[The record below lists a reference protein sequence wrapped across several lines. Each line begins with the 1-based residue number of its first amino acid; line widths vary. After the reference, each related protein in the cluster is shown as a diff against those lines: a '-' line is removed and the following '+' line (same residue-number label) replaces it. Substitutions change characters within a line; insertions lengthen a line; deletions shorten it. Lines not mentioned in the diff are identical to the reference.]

1 MLNNRRRFSLLLAI
15 LLLSG
20 FVTTSWLSYRV
31 AHESIEAK
39 ISNDAMP
46 LTTDNIYSEIQHD
59 LFKPV
64 FISSLMA
71 QDTFV
76 RDWKLDGENSPEKLI
91 KYLNEIQEKY
101 HTITSYFISD
111 ASRNYY
117 QSKGIL
123 KKISEEA
130 SQDQWYFH
138 TKNLPRTVDYE
149 INVDNDAA
157 NEGKLVV
164 FVNYK
169 VFDYD
174 NNFIG
179 ITGVGLALDTV
190 KQLIESYQNK
200 YQRTVFLVDKTGKIT
215 LNGDSFHGSLD
226 IYQRQGIK
234 AYAATILASP
244 SSSIQYQNSG
254 KTVYLNTRYI
264 DEFNWY
270 LVVEQTSDPSEKKLT
285 DTFKV
290 NILLSILVTAG
301 VLLIAHLTFNKYQ
314 KRLEAMAT
322 IDKLSGLLNRQA
334 FDPILENNLEQ
345 SKRQGNH
352 LSLMLI
358 DIDNFKKV
366 NDTFGH
372 LVGDKVI
379 RQVAQICKLYSRE
392 SDSVCRWGGEEFL
405 IMLADTEIN
414 SAVSIAERIKKHLG
428 ENDKDTAVT
437 VSFGITEYHH
447 NESMISLLNR
457 VDLALYQA
465 KAKGR
470 NRLEIHEFIGAVNK
484 VSN

>member
-20 FVTTSWLSYRV
+20 FITTSWLSYRV
-31 AHESIEAK
+31 AHESIEAE

-76 RDWKLDGENSPEKLI
+76 RDWKLSGEVNPKNLI

-101 HTITSYFISD
+101 NTVTSYFISE
-111 ASRNYY
+111 ATRNYY
-117 QSKGIL
+117 HSKGIL
-123 KKISEEA
+123 KKISEGDN
-130 SQDQWYFH
+130 QDKWYFH
-138 TKNLPRTVDYE
+138 IKNLPESVPYE
-149 INVDNDAA
+149 INIDNDTADD
-157 NEGKLVV
+157 GKLVV

-179 ITGVGLALDTV
+179 VTGVGLALDTV
-190 KQLIESYQNK
+190 KKLIESYQQK
-200 YQRTVFLVDKTGKIT
+200 YQRTVFLVDKAGKVA
-215 LNGDSFHGSLD
+215 LNGDSFVGSLD
-226 IYQRQGIK
+226 IYQRPGIK
-234 AYAATILASP
+234 MHAARILASP
-244 SSSIQYQNSG
+244 TSSIKYRHSG
-254 KTVYLNTRYI
+254 KTIFLNTRFI
-264 DEFNWY
+264 DEFNWF
-270 LVVEQTSDPSEKKLT
+270 LVVKQVSDPSEKKLT
-285 DTFKV
+285 DTFKI

-301 VLLIAHLTFNKYQ
+301 VLLIAHFTFNNYQ

-345 SKRQGNH
+345 TKRKGNH
-352 LSLMLI
+352 LSIMLI
-358 DIDNFKKV
+358 DIDNFKNI

-372 LVGDKVI
+372 LAGDKVI
-379 RQVAQICKLYSRE
+379 NQVAQICQLHSRE
-392 SDSVCRWGGEEFL
+392 SDSVCRWGGEEFI
-405 IMLADTEIN
+405 IMLADSEIN
-414 SAVSIAERIKKHLG
+414 TAVSMAERIQKHLG
-428 ENDKDTAVT
+428 ENDKENSVT
-437 VSFGITEYHH
+437 VSFGITEYQA
-447 NESMISLLNR
+447 NESITSLLNR
-457 VDLALYQA
+457 VDSALYQA

-470 NRLEIHEFIGAVNK
+470 NRLEIA
-484 VSN
+484 

>member
-1 MLNNRRRFSLLLAI
+1 
-15 LLLSG
+15 LSG

-31 AHESIEAK
+31 AHESIEAT

-76 RDWKLDGENSPEKLI
+76 RDWKLEGENSPEKLT
-91 KYLNEIQEKY
+91 KYLNEIQTKY

-111 ASRNYY
+111 ASRIYY

-123 KKISEEA
+123 KKISEES

-138 TKNLPRTVDYE
+138 VKNLPETVDYE
-149 INVDNDAA
+149 VNVDNDDA
-157 NEGKLVV
+157 NDGKLVV

-179 ITGVGLALDTV
+179 VTGVGLALDIV
-190 KQLIESYQNK
+190 KQLIESYQQK
-200 YQRTVFLVDKTGKIT
+200 YQRTVFLMDRTGKVT
-215 LNGDSFHGSLD
+215 LHGDKFLGSLD
-226 IYQRQGIK
+226 IHQRPGIK
-234 AYAATILASP
+234 DYAATILANP
-244 SSSIQYQNSG
+244 SRSIQYQNSG
-254 KTVYLNTRYI
+254 KTVYLNTRFI
-264 DEFNWY
+264 EEFNWY
-270 LVVEQTSDPSEKKLT
+270 LVVKQTSDPSEKKLT
-285 DTFKV
+285 DAFKV
-290 NILLSILVTAG
+290 NILLSILVTVG
-301 VLLIAHLTFNKYQ
+301 VLIIAHFTFNKYQ
-314 KRLEAMAT
+314 IRLEAMAT

-358 DIDNFKKV
+358 DIDNFKNI

-372 LVGDKVI
+372 MIGDKVI
-379 RQVAQICKLYSRE
+379 SQVAHICRLYSRE
-392 SDSVCRWGGEEFL
+392 SDAVCRWGGEEFL
-405 IMLADTEIN
+405 IMLANTEIN
-414 SAVSIAERIKKHLG
+414 SAVSIAERIKEHLG
-428 ENDKDTAVT
+428 ENDKETAVT
-437 VSFGITEYHH
+437 VSFGITEYQH
-447 NESMISLLNR
+447 NESTTSLLNR
-457 VDLALYQA
+457 VDLALYKA
-465 KAKGR
+465 KNKGR
-470 NRLEIHEFIGAVNK
+470 NRLEIAWHYNDYNK
-484 VSN
+484 

>member
-31 AHESIEAK
+31 AHDSIETT
-39 ISNDAMP
+39 ISKDAMP

-76 RDWKLDGENSPEKLI
+76 RDWKLNGENNPKNLI

-101 HTITSYFISD
+101 NTVTSYFISE
-111 ASRNYY
+111 ATRNYY
-117 QSKGIL
+117 HSKGIL
-123 KKISEEA
+123 KKISEEDN
-130 SQDQWYFH
+130 QDKWYFH
-138 TKNLPRTVDYE
+138 IKNLPESIPYE
-149 INVDNDAA
+149 VNVDNDTAGDG
-157 NEGKLVV
+157 NLVV

-179 ITGVGLALDTV
+179 VTGVGLALDTV
-190 KQLIESYQNK
+190 RQLIESYQQK
-200 YQRTVFLVDKTGKIT
+200 YQRTVFMVDREGKVT
-215 LNGDSFHGSLD
+215 LNGESFVGSLD
-226 IYQRQGIK
+226 LYERPGIK
-234 AYAATILASP
+234 EYASTILANTSN
-244 SSSIQYQNSG
+244 SIKYRHSG
-254 KTVYLNTRYI
+254 KTIYLNTRYI
-264 DEFNWY
+264 EEFNWY

-285 DTFKV
+285 DTFIV

-301 VLLIAHLTFNKYQ
+301 VLLIAHFTFNSYQ

-345 SKRQGNH
+345 NKRKGNH

-358 DIDNFKKV
+358 DIDNFKQI

-372 LVGDKVI
+372 LAGDKI
-379 RQVAQICKLYSRE
+379 IHKVAQICKLHSRE
-392 SDSVCRWGGEEFL
+392 SDAVCRWGGEEFI

-414 SAVSIAERIKKHLG
+414 SAVSIAERIRKHLSK
-428 ENDKDTAVT
+428 ENKECAVT
-437 VSFGITEYHH
+437 VSFGITEYQQ
-447 NESMISLLNR
+447 NESIVSLFNR
-457 VDLALYQA
+457 VDSALYQA
-465 KAKGR
+465 KGR
-470 NRLEIHEFIGAVNK
+470 NRWEIA
-484 VSN
+484 

>member
-1 MLNNRRRFSLLLAI
+1 MLNRRRRFSLLLAI

-20 FVTTSWLSYRV
+20 FLTTSWLSYRV
-31 AHESIEAK
+31 AHDSIEAK
-39 ISNDAMP
+39 ITNDALP

-76 RDWKLDGENSPEKLI
+76 RDWKLNGENNPEKLI
-91 KYLNEIQEKY
+91 KYLKEIQKKY

-111 ASRNYY
+111 ATRNYY
-117 QSKGIL
+117 HPNGII
-123 KKISEEA
+123 KKISTED

-138 TKNLPRTVDYE
+138 VKNLPESVDYE
-149 INVDNDAA
+149 VNVDNDTAHD
-157 NEGKLVV
+157 GRLVV

-174 NNFIG
+174 HNFIG

-190 KQLIESYQNK
+190 KQLIESYQQR
-200 YQRTVFLVDKTGKIT
+200 YQRTVMLVDREGNIK
-215 LNGDSFHGSLD
+215 LNGDSLLGSLD
-226 IYQRQGIK
+226 IFQRSGIK
-234 AYAATILASP
+234 EHAATILTNT
-244 SSSIQYQNSG
+244 SSSIRYQMSG
-254 KTVYLNTRYI
+254 KTVYLNSRYI
-264 DEFNWY
+264 DELSWY
-270 LVVEQTSDPSEKKLT
+270 LIVEQHSDPSEKKLT
-285 DTFKV
+285 DTFKL
-290 NILLSILVTAG
+290 NILLSILVTAA

-345 SKRQGNH
+345 SKRKKDQ
-352 LSLMLI
+352 LSLIII
-358 DIDNFKKV
+358 DIDNFKKI

-379 RQVAQICKLYSRE
+379 QQIAQTCKLYSRE
-392 SDSVCRWGGEEFL
+392 SDAICRWGGEEFL

-414 SAVSIAERIKKHLG
+414 AAIDIAERIKKHLSK
-428 ENDKDTAVT
+428 NDNKYAVT
-437 VSFGITEYHH
+437 VSFGITQYQH
-447 NESMISLLNR
+447 NESVDTLLNR
-457 VDLALYQA
+457 ADSALY
-465 KAKGR
+465 KAKGKGK
-470 NRLEIHEFIGAVNK
+470 NRLEI
-484 VSN
+484 S

>member
-59 LFKPV
+59 LFKPI

-76 RDWKLDGENSPEKLI
+76 RDWKLNGENNPKNLI

-101 HTITSYFISD
+101 QTVTSYFISE

-117 QSKGIL
+117 HSTGII
-123 KKISEEA
+123 KKISEA
-130 SQDQWYFH
+130 DSQDKWYFH
-138 TKNLPRTVDYE
+138 VKNLPESVPYE
-149 INVDNDAA
+149 VNVDNDTADD
-157 NEGKLVV
+157 GKLVV

-179 ITGVGLALDTV
+179 VTGVGLALDTV
-190 KQLIESYQNK
+190 KQLIESYQEW
-200 YQRTVFLVDKTGKIT
+200 YQRTVYLVDRAGQVK
-215 LNGDSFHGSLD
+215 LNGDSFVGSLD
-226 IYQRQGIK
+226 LFQRPGIK
-234 AYAATILASP
+234 EYASTILANASN
-244 SSSIQYQNSG
+244 SIKYRYSG

-285 DTFKV
+285 YTFMVK
-290 NILLSILVTAG
+290 ILLSILVTSG
-301 VLLIAHLTFNKYQ
+301 VLLIAHFTFNKYQ

-334 FDPILENNLEQ
+334 FDPILENNIEQ
-345 SKRQGNH
+345 NKRKETH
-352 LSLMLI
+352 LSMILI
-358 DIDNFKKV
+358 DIDHFKKI
-366 NDTFGH
+366 NDSFGH
-372 LVGDKVI
+372 LVGDNVI
-379 RQVAQICKLYSRE
+379 RQVAQICKFHSRD

-405 IMLADTEIN
+405 IMLADTELH
-414 SAVSIAERIKKHLG
+414 SAVVIAERIQKHLS
-428 ENDKDTAVT
+428 ENEKEHAVT
-437 VSFGITEYHH
+437 VSFGITEYQQ
-447 NESMISLLNR
+447 NESIVSLLNR
-457 VDLALYQA
+457 VDAALYQA

-470 NRLEIHEFIGAVNK
+470 DRLEIV
-484 VSN
+484 